1 MNTKVLKEQLNT
13 DEVWLDIDGYD
24 GDYQISNYG
33 RVKSKKNNNE
43 KILKYA
49 IDGRGYSFVVLCK
62 NGETKLF
69 RIHRLVG
76 EYFIPN
82 PNNYLCINHKDEN
95 KTNNEVSNLEWCTHK
110 YNANYG
116 TKTQRLKKSLHEST
130 KNKKCVTQYDLQGN
144 LVALYNGIRE
154 AGRVTNTESSS
165 ISEVCQGKKIT
176 ANGYIW
182 RYQEDSFDKFVC
194 SFTNKIEV
202 YQYDKAW
209 NFIKKFDSITQAS
222 NETKCDKACIIKC
235 CKGKQE
241 TSLGYR
247 WSYYDRYAD
256 S

>member
-1 MNTKVLKEQLNT
+1 MNTKALKEQLNT

-24 GDYQISNYG
+24 
-33 RVKSKKNNNE
+33 
-43 KILKYA
+43 
-49 IDGRGYSFVVLCK
+49 
-62 NGETKLF
+62 
-69 RIHRLVG
+69 
-76 EYFIPN
+76 
-82 PNNYLCINHKDEN
+82 
-95 KTNNEVSNLEWCTHK
+95 
-110 YNANYG
+110 
-116 TKTQRLKKSLHEST
+116 
-130 KNKKCVTQYDLQGN
+130 
-144 LVALYNGIRE
+144 
-154 AGRVTNTESSS
+154 
-165 ISEVCQGKKIT
+165 
-176 ANGYIW
+176 
-182 RYQEDSFDKFVC
+182 EDSFDKFAC